1 MDLFIMFGKY
11 SAEAVKGISPQRTAK
26 AVSLVKKLGGDIK
39 AMYALLGET
48 DVVVVLTLPGVQEA
62 MKASLALSKLTGISF
77 TTSPAITVEEFDK
90 LVSELK

>member
-39 AMYALLGET
+39 AMYALLGEK

>member
-39 AMYALLGET
+39 AMYALLGEK
-48 DVVVVLTLPGVQEA
+48 DVVVILTLPGVQEA